1 MVSYVFNMY
10 FVLSGTVLLDLE
22 KFDLPNIAKAVV
34 ENMVLSDQLKQ
45 KDSNKVLTAL
55 LLRHRHQHQRR
66 PSSKRRK
73 KLAVAADNLGFNSLA
88 ETGNG
93 VIRMNMNESNG
104 DVPITQ
110 VCSVVLM

>member
-1 MVSYVFNMY
+1 MYLWLNMY
-10 FVLSGTVLLDLE
+10 FIYSGTVLLDLE

-34 ENMVLSDQLKQ
+34 ENMVMSDQLKQ
-45 KDSNKVLTAL
+45 EDSNKVLTAL

-73 KLAVAADNLGFNSLA
+73 KLAVGADNLGYNSQV

-93 VIRMNMNESNG
+93 IIRMNMNESNG
-104 DVPITQ
+104 DVQKTQ
-110 VCSVVLM
+110 VCTLI